1 MARVITTSP
10 SLLNRTRALPS
21 LANPLPMPKSSPE
34 PLAHVQVPADHFP
47 EIGPSS
53 LAEWTLVPPIPERP
67 NPRPHWRTPR
77 VRREPFAIGWRE
89 EAQLRADSRRAP
101 SPRSPRAEPVLTAF
115 PTQGPRGRAPKEAPC
130 SVLPRC
136 VQPPPPRAS
145 PSAPTPRYSPPRRT
159 SVQRGSGQDT
169 FLASSSVGPPR
180 KQMQTPV
187 TTLFVQSSS

>member
-1 MARVITTSP
+1 
-10 SLLNRTRALPS
+10 
-21 LANPLPMPKSSPE
+21 MPKSLPE

-67 NPRPHWRTPR
+67 T
-77 VRREPFAIGWRE
+77 
-89 EAQLRADSRRAP
+89 
-101 SPRSPRAEPVLTAF
+101 PRSPLADSSSSPRTFRHWLARGSTAPGRLPPSSVAKTTTCRTCATAF
-115 PTQGPRGRAPKEAPC
+115 PTQGTRGRAPKEAPR

-136 VQPPPPRAS
+136 VLPPPPRAS

-180 KQMQTPV
+180 KQTQTPA
-187 TTLFVQSSS
+187 TTLFVQSSSQSVRPRSFVHTVQPEPRY